1 MLTQR
6 VWSISLFALR
16 LFLRQGVWWSIFVQN
31 STIPIAGRDSNS
43 QKNNPENAL
52 EIDAFRTWRGRFIK
66 PFRRCCF
73 FLVFWFFGFYR
84 AAETHMGDVRDQS
97 AAFAEA
103 PITPQ
108 SAPDLERKAHALVD
122 ITSTVHRRPV
132 NDITMNSPL
141 KETPQMGHLQ
151 QTLGL
156 L

>member
-1 MLTQR
+1 
-6 VWSISLFALR
+6 
-16 LFLRQGVWWSIFVQN
+16 
-31 STIPIAGRDSNS
+31 
-43 QKNNPENAL
+43 
-52 EIDAFRTWRGRFIK
+52 
-66 PFRRCCF
+66 
-73 FLVFWFFGFYR
+73 
-84 AAETHMGDVRDQS
+84 MGDVRDQS

-122 ITSTVHRRPV
+122 ITSTIHRRPV

-156 L
+156 LQAIKPEAAAQRAKVKFSKVQDKRETFEMSKF